1 MSPTEIY
8 VRQPSQWNVALIT
21 LGVLVAAYLY
31 YGHLPIIFLLAG
43 VVVVARLLTI
53 AIRGEAKVDPVII
66 LNDEGVFDKR
76 LKVGDIDVLRAS
88 SWWPLHLLMTLGAL
102 LVTLSVTQRRRSPVQ
117 MTTLRATPAHRV

>member
-43 VVVVARLLTI
+43 VVVVARLLTSTTGHTERYAKATI
-53 AIRGEAKVDPVII
+53 TSSDDYTPSNASASCLRCTAVGPTRCNAGNQANQTNTEAA
-66 LNDEGVFDKR
+66 F
-76 LKVGDIDVLRAS
+76 
-88 SWWPLHLLMTLGAL
+88 
-102 LVTLSVTQRRRSPVQ
+102 
-117 MTTLRATPAHRV
+117 